1 MVRIQ
6 TRKISKEDSVS
17 NSWSLRSRENK
28 TTRGRP
34 QASAE
39 IWAVSTDLG
48 ADCSGCKWYREPGAG
63 PAKGANRSNPK
74 ESRLQIR
81 ARTLV
86 QKGNALRMRNPREGK
101 WGGWLWALN
110 MEAATGC
117 QCHLDG
123 RSHIQTRHRNICF
136 QLFPAP
142 THWWE
147 HSPLRPCQPSSS
159 AAQRAGQALPAGADF
174 QCSSTAPHPNPKPLG
189 SKCFGDQNFQ
199 MLKGMQQTVCISK
212 RNYDEWI
219 KPITKAYIMYDS
231 IYCLNDSH
239 RDGEGISG
247 CQGLGRRA
255 VREVVVAVTG

>member
-63 PAKGANRSNPK
+63 PVKGANRSKPK

-101 WGGWLWALN
+101 WGRWLWALN

-147 HSPLRPCQPSSS
+147 HSPSGPASPALQRLKEQARLYLQRQTFS
-159 AAQRAGQALPAGADF
+159 AAPQPPIQIQNHWALSVLEIRIF
-174 QCSSTAPHPNPKPLG
+174 RC
-189 SKCFGDQNFQ
+189 
-199 MLKGMQQTVCISK
+199 
-212 RNYDEWI
+212 
-219 KPITKAYIMYDS
+219 
-231 IYCLNDSH
+231 
-239 RDGEGISG
+239 
-247 CQGLGRRA
+247 
-255 VREVVVAVTG
+255 